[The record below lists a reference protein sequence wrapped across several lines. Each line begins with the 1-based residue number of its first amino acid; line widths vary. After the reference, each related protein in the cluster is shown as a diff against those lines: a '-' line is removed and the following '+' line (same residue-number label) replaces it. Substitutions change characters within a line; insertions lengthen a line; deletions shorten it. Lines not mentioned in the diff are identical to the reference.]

1 MAFKLRISDITG
13 MEAKRS
19 KIISLFESGKSAGEI
34 FKMLGQENFSRK
46 LIYRTIKRYKETGS
60 FNDKARSG
68 RPRTER
74 TIGLKAKVQKRIVR
88 NPRRSMRK
96 MARDFGVSSRTIRR
110 VVHDQLGLKSLKRRK
125 VHMLTKSI
133 REKRLQR
140 SRILLSRAAESVVDK
155 ILFSDEKLFTIEEV
169 TNSQNDRIVSTSVK
183 DIPEEVRFIPKCQ
196 KPASVMVWGGISAN
210 SRTNLIFV
218 PSGVKI
224 NSKTYRDL
232 ILETEVKSAGH
243 KLFRNSN
250 WIFQQDGA
258 PAHTANVTQQWFRDK
273 KIEFISKEE
282 WPPSS
287 PDLNPMDYS
296 VWSILEEKA
305 CAKSHLNNDSLKAS
319 LQREWLKIPQDHFR
333 RAVSQFRTRLQAVVT
348 KKGGYIE

>member
-1 MAFKLRISDITG
+1 
-13 MEAKRS
+13 
-19 KIISLFESGKSAGEI
+19 
-34 FKMLGQENFSRK
+34 
-46 LIYRTIKRYKETGS
+46 
-60 FNDKARSG
+60 
-68 RPRTER
+68 
-74 TIGLKAKVQKRIVR
+74 
-88 NPRRSMRK
+88 
-96 MARDFGVSSRTIRR
+96 
-110 VVHDQLGLKSLKRRK
+110 
-125 VHMLTKSI
+125 
-133 REKRLQR
+133 
-140 SRILLSRAAESVVDK
+140 
-155 ILFSDEKLFTIEEV
+155 
-169 TNSQNDRIVSTSVK
+169 
-183 DIPEEVRFIPKCQ
+183 
-196 KPASVMVWGGISAN
+196 MVWGGISAN

-224 NSKTYRDL
+224 NPKTYRDL

-305 CAKSHLNNDSLKAS
+305 CAKSHLNIDSLKAS

>member
-1 MAFKLRISDITG
+1 
-13 MEAKRS
+13 
-19 KIISLFESGKSAGEI
+19 
-34 FKMLGQENFSRK
+34 MLGQENFSRK
-46 LIYRTIKRYKETGS
+46 LIYRTIKRYKETES
-60 FNDKARSG
+60 LNDKARSG

-96 MARDFGVSSRTIRR
+96 MARDFGVSSRTIRL
-110 VVHDQLGLKSLKRRK
+110 VHDQLGLKSLKRRK
-125 VHMLTKSI
+125 VHMLTKPI

-140 SRILLSRAAESVVDK
+140 SRILLSRAAESVVDE

-183 DIPEEVRFIPKCQ
+183 DIPEEVLFIPKCQ

-273 KIEFISKEE
+273 KIEFIFQGRMATIKSR
-282 WPPSS
+282 SQS
-287 PDLNPMDYS
+287 YGLFGLVYS
-296 VWSILEEKA
+296 GG
-305 CAKSHLNNDSLKAS
+305 
-319 LQREWLKIPQDHFR
+319 
-333 RAVSQFRTRLQAVVT
+333 
-348 KKGGYIE
+348 KGLC